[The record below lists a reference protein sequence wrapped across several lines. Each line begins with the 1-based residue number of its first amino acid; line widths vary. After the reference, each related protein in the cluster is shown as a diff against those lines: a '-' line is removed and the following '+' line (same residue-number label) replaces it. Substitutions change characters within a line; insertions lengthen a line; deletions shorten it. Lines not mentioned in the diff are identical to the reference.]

1 MNAIGLLLLILFG
14 LMIFVGRGQ
23 GVKAFIGLICNFFA
37 IFILIV
43 LINWQFNPYIV
54 IGITI

>member
-43 LINWQFNPYIV
+43 LINW
-54 IGITI
+54 

>member
-23 GVKAFIGLICNFFA
+23 GVKAFIGDA
-37 IFILIV
+37 YDV
-43 LINWQFNPYIV
+43 V
-54 IGITI
+54 VA